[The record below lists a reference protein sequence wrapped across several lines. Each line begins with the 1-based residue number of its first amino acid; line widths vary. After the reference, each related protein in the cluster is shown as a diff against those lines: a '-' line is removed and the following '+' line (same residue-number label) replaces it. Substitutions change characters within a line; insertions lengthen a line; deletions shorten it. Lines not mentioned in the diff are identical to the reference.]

1 MGSGVGGG
9 GGRIEGDRT
18 GLAAVEGAAL
28 RGAGGGGM
36 EERAAGVGAAAA
48 GGGGG
53 GGGGEGTSC
62 SQSHVVRLSGS
73 LASRHALRRKQE
85 PADV

>member
-28 RGAGGGGM
+28 RGA
-36 EERAAGVGAAAA
+36 
-48 GGGGG
+48 GG